1 MNALQT
7 TLETR
12 IERLLRSIV
21 SNASVHGRWLNT
33 LSFLEHVG
41 SRKIFRARL
50 GAEMNEMLLRHAAE
64 EARHAL
70 FFKSMARRESGASDF
85 QPESLLCGWSANR
98 YIQSLD
104 GKVREYL
111 GPNRDY
117 HCYLLTTY
125 LIEIRAGSV
134 YPLYQQIL
142 TEAGSS
148 ISLRS
153 VILEEEGH
161 LREMTE
167 EMAKHSLTRDA
178 ENLSAAEE
186 SLFRRFLEKLET
198 CTGIAQT

>member
-1 MNALQT
+1 MD
-7 TLETR
+7 R
-12 IERLLRSIV
+12 ILRSIV
-21 SNASVHGRWLNT
+21 ANPSLHGRWLNT

-41 SRKIFRARL
+41 SRKIFRAKL
-50 GAEMNEMLLRHAAE
+50 GAQMNEMLLRHAAE

-70 FFKSMARRESGASDF
+70 FFKSMARRERGASDF
-85 QPESLLCGWSANR
+85 HAESLLCGWSANR
-98 YIQSLD
+98 YIQCLD
-104 GKVREYL
+104 AAVRDHL

-134 YPLYQQIL
+134 YPLYQAIL
-142 TEAGSS
+142 KEAQSS

-167 EMAKHSLTRDA
+167 EMENHSLVKDA
-178 ENLSAAEE
+178 QQLSRAEE
-186 SLFRRFLEKLET
+186 SLFTRFLEKLEAGT
-198 CTGIAQT
+198 RTSSGSLLP